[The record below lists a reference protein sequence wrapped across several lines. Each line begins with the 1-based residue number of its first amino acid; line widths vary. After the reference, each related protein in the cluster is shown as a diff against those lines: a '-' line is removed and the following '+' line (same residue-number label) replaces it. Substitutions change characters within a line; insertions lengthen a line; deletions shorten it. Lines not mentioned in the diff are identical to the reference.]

1 MCTCALVSSAISAA
15 FSPPHVPARS
25 LGGLSPVGSQGPS
38 TAVAATNA
46 IVALSMGP
54 PYQSTLRKPPFVT
67 MRTLCL
73 ALLLSLGLAPAEAQ
87 QRPSRPLQDFDA
99 YVAKALTDW
108 RVPGLAIV
116 VVKDDSVLFIKGY
129 GVRELGKPDPVTV
142 HTRFGNMSTTKAF
155 TAMLVAMLAD
165 SGRVAFDDPVTKY
178 EPGVQFADPY
188 VTREITVRDL
198 LTHRVGFGDPDY
210 LWGSSGL
217 DFATIAHRLRY
228 VPTQT
233 SFRSRFQYNNVTY
246 ALAGDVAARAA
257 GTTWQA
263 LLHARIL
270 GPLGMSET
278 VADASELRAAG
289 ITDVTAPHGIVRD
302 TVRVLPAPIE
312 GIDDIAPAGA
322 ILSSATDMAKWLRF
336 LLDSGRVVGRRL
348 VSAQNFAQLFRPQ
361 QIVQRPFYPTATLTH
376 PHFQAYGLGWIL
388 QDYRGEFIAI
398 HTGSIEG
405 RTAIVGLIPDRRL
418 GLAIFTNLDHSELRH
433 ALMYT
438 VFDRFI
444 GPSSPAHDWSAEMR
458 AMYGRIAD
466 STAAARRAQESK
478 RVANTHPTLPLE
490 RYAGTYADSLYGT
503 ATVGLTNGRLT
514 LQAGTASG
522 QLEHW
527 QYDVFRVTWPDPFWD
542 PAYVSFEI
550 DLDGTIG
557 ALRIVGGGSYR
568 RGR

>member
-1 MCTCALVSSAISAA
+1 MNIL
-15 FSPPHVPARS
+15 PLP
-25 LGGLSPVGSQGPS
+25 
-38 TAVAATNA
+38 
-46 IVALSMGP
+46 
-54 PYQSTLRKPPFVT
+54 
-67 MRTLCL
+67 
-73 ALLLSLGLAPAEAQ
+73 LLLILVQQQPLAGLDPYITQAM
-87 QRPSRPLQDFDA
+87 
-99 YVAKALTDW
+99 KDW

-116 VVKDDSVLFIKGY
+116 VVKDDSVVFIKGY

-165 SGRVAFDDPVTKY
+165 SGRVSFDDPVTKY
-178 EPGVQFADPY
+178 EPAVQFADPY

-210 LWGSSGL
+210 LWGTSGL
-217 DFATIAHRLRY
+217 DFATIAHRLRF

-270 GPLGMSET
+270 GPLGMTET
-278 VADASELRAAG
+278 VADASELRAASLA
-289 ITDVTAPHGIVRD
+289 DVTAPHGIVRD
-302 TVRVLPAPIE
+302 TVRVLPAPLE
-312 GIDDIAPAGA
+312 GIDAIAPAGA
-322 ILSSATDMAKWLRF
+322 ILSTATDMAKWLRF
-336 LLDSGRVVGRRL
+336 LLDSGRVAGRRL
-348 VSAQNFAQLFRPQ
+348 VSAPNFAQLFRPQ

-376 PHFQAYGLGWIL
+376 LQFQAYGLGWIL

-405 RTAIVGLIPDRRL
+405 RSAIVGLIPDRRL

-444 GPSSPAHDWSAEMR
+444 GPSAPAHDWSAEMR
-458 AMYGRIAD
+458 VMYKALAD
-466 STAAARRAQESK
+466 RSRAARQALETK
-478 RVANTHPTLPLE
+478 RVANTRPTLPLE
-490 RYAGTYADSLYGT
+490 RYTGTYADSLYGT

-514 LQAGTASG
+514 LQAGTATG

-542 PAYVSFEI
+542 PAYVSFAI
-550 DLDGTIG
+550 DLDGTVG
-557 ALRIVGGGSYR
+557 ELRFVDGGSYR
-568 RGR
+568 RVR

>member
-1 MCTCALVSSAISAA
+1 
-15 FSPPHVPARS
+15 
-25 LGGLSPVGSQGPS
+25 
-38 TAVAATNA
+38 
-46 IVALSMGP
+46 
-54 PYQSTLRKPPFVT
+54 

-73 ALLLSLGLAPAEAQ
+73 ALLLSLGLAAAEAQ

-99 YVAKALTDW
+99 YVAKAVTDW

-302 TVRVLPAPIE
+302 TVRVLPAPLE

-433 ALMYT
+433 ALMYA

-458 AMYGRIAD
+458 AMYKGLAD

-478 RVANTHPTLPLE
+478 RVANTNPTLPLD

-542 PAYVSFEI
+542 PTYISFGL
-550 DLDGTIG
+550 DPDGTVG
-557 ALRIVGGGSYR
+557 ELRIVGGGSYR